1 MNLPVL
7 IIAFNRPDLFSKLLA
22 KVLSMNPTRIYISID
37 GPRENKDGERMR
49 VEEVISIAKQ
59 NSHSNQFL
67 FKINEKNMGCGEG
80 VSSAISWFFQNEEK
94 GIILEDDCYPNESF
108 FKYCEVL
115 LTKYENDDRIGM
127 ISGDNFF
134 LSQYSIQDSYYF
146 STYFHIWGWASWRRA
161 WDGYQLRTFDKA
173 EIEKTINDIFR
184 SKKERKFWIDQI
196 TNAFMGFIDTWDY
209 QWVYMNFKKRRISIM
224 PKVNLISNQGFGEFA
239 THTVESNSILSS
251 MEVSEL
257 NFPLKH
263 PKRVLTHKF
272 TDFFSRRLMF
282 RLPFVERLFY
292 YLLRRACYFIS
303 KVGLIKR

>member
-37 GPRENKDGERMR
+37 GPRENKDNERMR

-59 NSHSNQFL
+59 YSHSNQFL

-161 WDGYQLRTFDKA
+161 WDGYQLRSSSKV
-173 EIEKTINDIFR
+173 EIEETINNNFLNQE
-184 SKKERKFWIDQI
+184 ERNFWLDNI
-196 TNAFMGFIDTWDY
+196 TNAFFGLVDTWDY
-209 QWVYMNFKKRRISIM
+209 QWVYLNFRKRRYSIM
-224 PKVNLISNQGFGEFA
+224 PKVNLISNIGFGELA
-239 THTVESNSILSS
+239 THTKEKNSKLSS
-251 MEVSEL
+251 MDIVEL
-257 NFPLKH
+257 NFPLLH
-263 PKRVLTHKF
+263 PQKIKTSILT
-272 TDFFSRRLMF
+272 DYFSRRLMF
-282 RLPFVERLFY
+282 RLPFWERIFYYLFRLFY
-292 YLLRRACYFIS
+292 LMIT